1 MLSIGWVRC
10 WGGEGQKQTRECF
23 WCENVF
29 IGSETMTRRLAL
41 IGAFP
46 LRSSPR
52 GGVESANRSLVE
64 LLLKHNPELEVKVL
78 TSGQGNEVLEHGR
91 LRVYGDLP
99 GDYRFAR
106 LRGYPLERPVIEAF
120 IAHLEPGTVV
130 HATGPLAA
138 MAFAAAKR
146 RELPTVFTVH
156 GILENDIR
164 FERHLKLFILWL
176 MRWRLRAMTRAAAL
190 SASRVIAISSFG
202 ADYLRQLG
210 RQGAIPVIPNPLDQR
225 FKGLNHT
232 LRPEGKTVVFVG
244 NVQPLKGLHVLLD
257 ALALVKQQLPTVSLC
272 VAGPILDERYAK
284 ELKDQARQSGLTACV
299 QWLGPLDKPTL
310 ITQLLQS
317 DVLALPS
324 MTENLPQAL
333 QEAGYIGLPFV
344 ASDVGGVKDFVPD
357 GLQNTVL
364 VEPNDASGLARKL
377 RALLENP
384 VRRAEVASLVQTH
397 IRERFCN
404 DRIAAQILALYDDVT
419 NDIERPSR
427 PITAQTAK
435 DAR

>member
-1 MLSIGWVRC
+1 
-10 WGGEGQKQTRECF
+10 
-23 WCENVF
+23 
-29 IGSETMTRRLAL
+29 MTRRLAL

-120 IAHLEPGTVV
+120 IAHLEPDTVV

-138 MAFAAAKR
+138 MALQAAR
-146 RELPTVFTVH
+146 RRKLPTVFTVH

-164 FERHLKLFILWL
+164 FERQLKPFIAQLL
-176 MRWRLRAMTRAAAL
+176 TWRFKAMTRHAVHA
-190 SASRVIAISSFG
+190 ASRVIAISSFG
-202 ADYLRQLG
+202 ADYLRHLG
-210 RQGAIPVIPNPLDQR
+210 CQGPIPVIPNPLDHR
-225 FKGLNHT
+225 FAGLNHT
-232 LRPEGKTVVFVG
+232 LHPEGKTIVFVG
-244 NVQPLKGLHVLLD
+244 NIQPLKGLHVLLD
-257 ALALVKQQLPTVSLC
+257 ALALVKQQLPTVSLR
-272 VAGPILDERYAK
+272 VAGPILDEGYASQ
-284 ELKDQARQSGLTACV
+284 LKDQASQSGLTACV
-299 QWLGPLDKPTL
+299 QWLGPLDKPAL

-357 GLQNTVL
+357 GLQNTML
-364 VEPNDASGLARKL
+364 VEPNDAVGLAKKL
-377 RALLENP
+377 HALLENP
-384 VRRAEVASLVQTH
+384 AGRAEVASQVQTH
-397 IRERFCN
+397 IREQFSN
-404 DRIAAQILALYDDVT
+404 DRIAAQILALYDDAT

>member
-1 MLSIGWVRC
+1 MIR
-10 WGGEGQKQTRECF
+10 K
-23 WCENVF
+23 
-29 IGSETMTRRLAL
+29 LAL

-52 GGVESANRSLVE
+52 GGVESANRALVE
-64 LLLKHNPELEVKVL
+64 LLLKHNPELEVEVL
-78 TSGQGNEVLEHGR
+78 TSGQGNEVLEQGR

-99 GDYRFAR
+99 RDYRFAR
-106 LRGYPLERPVIEAF
+106 LRGYPLERLVIKTF
-120 IAHLEPGTVV
+120 IARLEPDTLV

-138 MAFAAAKR
+138 MTFVAAR
-146 RELPTVFTVH
+146 RRGLPTVFTVH

-164 FERHLKLFILWL
+164 FERHLGRWMQQLLI
-176 MRWRLRAMTRAAAL
+176 WRLKPMIRAAAL

-202 ADYLRQLG
+202 ANYLRQLG
-210 RQGAIPVIPNPLDQR
+210 RQDSIPVIPNPLDQR
-225 FKGLNHT
+225 FEQINHS
-232 LRPEGKTVVFVG
+232 LHPDGKTIVFVG
-244 NVQPLKGLHVLLD
+244 NVQPLKGLHVLLE
-257 ALALVKQQLPTVSLC
+257 ALRSIKQQIPTVSLR
-272 VAGPILDERYAK
+272 VAGSVLDEVYAST
-284 ELKDQARQSGLTACV
+284 LKDQARQLGLTDCI
-299 QWLGPLDKPTL
+299 QWLGPLDKPAL

-344 ASDVGGVKDFVPD
+344 ASEVGGVRDFVPD

-364 VEPNDASGLARKL
+364 VEPNDASGLAKKL
-377 RALLENP
+377 HALLEHP

-397 IRERFCN
+397 IRERFSN
-404 DRIAAQILALYDDVT
+404 DRIATQILALYDDAT
-419 NDIERPSR
+419 NDIQRPSR
-427 PITAQTAK
+427 PITAQTAR